1 MADSINTSFANYD
14 SSDFA
19 TIPESVAHAKDN
31 PLQLFNLSDK
41 LIYEFNG
48 KEVIIQDSNC
58 ALKQMMFF
66 FEDLIKVTPIPES
79 DYYRPEI
86 TAKRLYGSAD
96 MWFILLLVNNMTT
109 VMEFNKKNIKY
120 IPSND
125 LVHLETFVRMAKN
138 NYRTVVENDL
148 SDIDF

>member
-19 TIPESVAHAKDN
+19 TIPESVAHAKNN

-96 MWFILLLVNNMTT
+96 MWFMLLLVNNMTT